1 MKIILKKDVVKLG
14 SLGDELDVKP
24 GFARNYLIPQG
35 KAVPVTR
42 ANIKQITHHRALLA
56 KQRADAIEKAEM
68 LAKKLEEAEI
78 VFEMKSGDSGK
89 LFGSVTQKHVYEALE
104 EKGIELDRRKLN
116 LSTPIKTLGS
126 HVINVK
132 LHTEVSADLKVQV
145 KPEEI
150 VAEEPKGE
158 GEEGE
163 VVKAENAPQA
173 EAKAAPE
180 TTEAPAEVT
189 ESPAEEEKAE

>member
-1 MKIILKKDVVKLG
+1 MKIILKEDVAKLG

-56 KQRADAIEKAEM
+56 KQRADAIEKAKM
-68 LAKKLEEAEI
+68 LAKKLEDAEI
-78 VFEMKSGDSGK
+78 IFEMKSGESGK
-89 LFGSVTQKHVYEALE
+89 LFGSVTQKHIYEALE

-116 LSTPIKTLGS
+116 LSNPIKTLGS
-126 HVINVK
+126 HVINVR
-132 LHTEVSADLKVQV
+132 LHTEVAADLNVQV
-145 KPEEI
+145 KPEKI
-150 VAEEPKGE
+150 VAEEPKAE

-163 VVKAENAPQA
+163 AVETDNAPKAE
-173 EAKAAPE
+173 AAPE
-180 TTEAPAEVT
+180 TTEAPAET
-189 ESPAEEEKAE
+189 AEEAPAEEEKAE